1 MTLKTLKTIDA
12 PNALPQ
18 IYTGKDLSLK
28 KLAGFMGI
36 THQEMADIIDKDL
49 RTVQRDTA
57 STKVAQKLNPVIYI
71 LKMLWELTGED
82 LVAVQRW
89 LREPL
94 VEWRG
99 LTPLSCLLE
108 HKFDAVVQLVER
120 IHFGDS
126 AGY

>member
-1 MTLKTLKTIDA
+1 MKLKTIDA

-18 IYTGKDLSLK
+18 IYIGKDLSLK
-28 KLAGFMGI
+28 KLADFMGI
-36 THQEMADIIDKDL
+36 TYQEMAQMINKDP

-57 STKVAQKLNPVIYI
+57 STKVAEKLNSVIYI
-71 LKMLWELTGED
+71 LKMLCELTKGD
-82 LVAVQRW
+82 LVAIQRW

-108 HKFDAVVQLVER
+108 QKFDPVVQLVER
-120 IHFGDS
+120 IDFGDS